1 MKTFSIAVA
10 MLVSLVAAGDF
21 SKSCTDEHIDPATQ
35 VLTANCNAGDGK
47 GTLKSTSLDLN
58 QCFTYT
64 GTKIQYSG
72 KGHLGDSCSDC
83 YVYRIEDPVYGPIF
97 GTTRVWLSCSCNGSE
112 SQIELGK
119 QPFVSPLDLSNLL
132 TMSSHQILRPC
143 PTSTEL

>member
-10 MLVSLVAAGDF
+10 MLASLVAAGDF
-21 SKSCTDEHIDPATQ
+21 SKSCTDEHVDPATQ
-35 VLTANCNAGDGK
+35 NCNAGDGK
-47 GTLKSTSLDLN
+47 GTVKSTSLDLN

-112 SQIELGK
+112 SQIELDTT
-119 QPFVSPLDLSNLL
+119 PVSNQYGTLS
-132 TMSSHQILRPC
+132 C
-143 PTSTEL
+143 TS

>member
-10 MLVSLVAAGDF
+10 MLASLVAAGDF

-47 GTLKSTSLDLN
+47 GTVKSTSLDLN
-58 QCFTYT
+58 ACFTYT

-72 KGHLGDSCSDC
+72 KGNFGDACNDC

-112 SQIELGK
+112 SQIELDTT
-119 QPFVSPLDLSNLL
+119 PVSNKYGTLS
-132 TMSSHQILRPC
+132 C
-143 PTSTEL
+143 TS